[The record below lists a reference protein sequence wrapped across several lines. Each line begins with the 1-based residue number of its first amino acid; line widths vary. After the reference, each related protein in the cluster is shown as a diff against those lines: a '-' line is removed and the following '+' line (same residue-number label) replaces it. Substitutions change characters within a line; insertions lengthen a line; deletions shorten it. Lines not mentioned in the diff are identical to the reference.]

1 MEMKTSSISLRDR
14 FGLLLRDNRFV
25 IVLEVLLVTLLVLLV
40 RNVLFYLFFLGWLS
54 LWLRRSGWK
63 NIGLNRPANWRRTIA
78 AGIGF
83 SVIYQLFSIGI
94 LVPVLYRLTDTTLD
108 LSQFDPLRGNFAVLA
123 LWLIV
128 SWTIAAFV
136 EEMTYRGYVLNR
148 LADLFGNN
156 KFGWGL
162 GVIISSVFFGLGH
175 MYQGLAGVLETFVFG
190 TVIACLYL
198 GDKRNLWLPIIFHGM
213 VDTIGIM
220 LIFLGLY
227 P

>member
-1 MEMKTSSISLRDR
+1 MKTSSTSLRDR

-25 IVLEVLLVTLLVLLV
+25 IALEVLLVTLLVLSV
-40 RNVLFYLFFLGWLS
+40 RNTLFYLFFLGWLS
-54 LWLRRSGWK
+54 LWLRRRCWK
-63 NIGLNRPANWRRTIA
+63 SIGLSRPVNWRRTIA

-83 SVIYQLFSIGI
+83 SVLYQLFSIGI

-108 LSQFDPLRGNFAVLA
+108 LSQFDPLRGNFAILA

-156 KFGWGL
+156 KLGWGF

-190 TVIACLYL
+190 TVMACLYL
-198 GDKRNLWLPIIFHGM
+198 ADKRNLWLPIIFHGM

-220 LIFLGLY
+220 LIFLGLF